1 MKRKFL
7 NIISCFLAL
16 FIFVGSF
23 LFYVPSS
30 VSAAVDVSSFPSVF
44 FDPSSSQSSYQECI
58 DALIENESISN
69 LGDCFILINRSSQV
83 EIMIFKDFNSSFTV
97 HDNYNGLDASFFVP
111 SEFGMFTTSFSNL
124 SSYNF
129 ILDSV
134 SLPSPS
140 TVSWNSPRCLGVYNT
155 SFPYIPCI
163 LDSNHDIRDRNPNY
177 HCFYS
182 SVTPPFTPD
191 YSLTGVIVGFDFSV
205 EAFTQWLIDTG
216 KYHELP
222 VYIGTA
228 KLKSFVQF
236 YHDWG
241 TSNNIFIVKLLE
253 WLMHFNI
260 GFQTLENRNILKS
273 TIDRLYQEYCNQGF
287 VTIQNDSSRLPHHR
301 QNIETV
307 TTDDDLSLVT
317 DDANDD
323 IYTSLL
329 RDILRGVIS
338 IPVQIYN
345 CTEMIISKLDYLN
358 WNVTVSN
365 DGGSSVTDL
374 SPVLNKM
381 DDIIDKLEVDTVS
394 VDIDQTTQDDTDQFF
409 DDWNLEFSTALNNK
423 FPVASQ
429 LSTLFTDFWEKCG
442 VDADGDGET
451 FEYYNPGVLTA
462 SVTRS
467 GSVGVSESDAVSEFL
482 GKFDDADPSFLDD
495 ASFNSVPDLSVTVG
509 GHSVSILDF
518 RVYAKYRDKIHFIIS
533 FVIWTLYLLHLY
545 KALPSIIGQVADVA
559 TKTSEL

>member
-23 LFYVPSS
+23 VFYVPFH
-30 VSAAVDVSSFPSVF
+30 VSAAVDVSSFPSVEF
-44 FDPSSSQSSYQECI
+44 ASGVDRASYEAVI
-58 DALIENESISN
+58 DSLKLNESLADI
-69 LGDCFILINRSSQV
+69 GDCYILINVSSRC
-83 EIMIFKDFNSSFTV
+83 EFYIFKDF
-97 HDNYNGLDASFFVP
+97 
-111 SEFGMFTTSFSNL
+111 TTSKTVYDGYYGVNAVCYIPSKYGKFENIEKNSV

-129 ILDSV
+129 VLSDFSYNDSRV
-134 SLPSPS
+134 
-140 TVSWNSPRCLGVYNT
+140 LGVLPN
-155 SFPYIPCI
+155 SFPYMALGLNQSDQIF
-163 LDSNHDIRDRNPNY
+163 DHSPNVY
-177 HCFYS
+177 CFYS
-182 SVTPPFTPD
+182 SITPPFTPD

-205 EAFTQWLIDTG
+205 DAFTQWLIDSG
-216 KYHELP
+216 KYQELP

-253 WLMHFNI
+253 WFMHFNI

-273 TIDRLYQEYCNQGF
+273 TIDRLYQEYCNQAF
-287 VTIQNDSSRLPHHR
+287 VTIQHDSSRLPHHR

-307 TTDDDLSLVT
+307 TSDDDLTLVT

-338 IPVQIYN
+338 IPGQIYN
-345 CTEMIISKLDYLN
+345 CTDMIISKLDYLN

-365 DGGSSVTDL
+365 DGGSPGTDL
-374 SPVLNKM
+374 SSVLNKM
-381 DDIIDKLEVDTVS
+381 DDIIDKLEADTVS
-394 VDIDQTTQDDTDQFF
+394 VEIDQTTQDDTDDFF
-409 DDWNLEFSTALNNK
+409 DDWNLAFSTALNNK

-451 FEYYNPGVLTA
+451 FEYYNPGVFTA
-462 SVTRS
+462 TVTRS
-467 GSVGVSESDAVSEFL
+467 GSSGASESDAVSEFL
-482 GKFDDADPSFLDD
+482 GKFDDADPFFLDD

-509 GHSVSILDF
+509 GRSVSIFDF

-533 FVIWTLYLLHLY
+533 FVIWTIYLLHLY